1 MSTFGDW
8 LSDNRDQINLYMV
21 KILGTI
27 LTALAIIGYL
37 DSVSKFDNHLTIHQ
51 LIVAFILLMITL
63 TGFSVYVYTMMT
75 DNDGDATLLNYLYMI
90 LAITTQVL
98 TSLLFYLMVFE
109 TMSPKQ
115 DNFYKTLGEDCTFFV
130 VIWTVLTAL
139 SIAITTLLKNKSPK
153 FYMVLSQKNPKV
165 VMILFGIIL
174 IVTIMTFPSGFQFK
188 HYEEKRK
195 HYEKVL
201 FPFALVVFCILLK
214 VTVDEY
220 GIAKRLKKRL
230 RKLLGKS
237 NSVTPEMDGG
247 MLENGTGLGS
257 LGESNQVCAYI
268 SLGIFVSFCF

>member
-1 MSTFGDW
+1 MMSTFGDW

-21 KILGTI
+21 KILGTM

-37 DSVSKFDNHLTIHQ
+37 DSVSKFDHHLTIHQ

-109 TMSPKQ
+109 TMSPKR
-115 DNFYKTLGEDCTFFV
+115 DNFYKTLGTDSIFFIT
-130 VIWTVLTAL
+130 IWTVLTTL
-139 SIAITTLLKNKSPK
+139 SIAVTTLFKNKSPK
-153 FYMVLSQKNPKV
+153 FYMDLSQKNTKV
-165 VMILFGIIL
+165 VMIIFVMNL
-174 IVTIMTFPSGFQFK
+174 IFTIMAFLSGFGFK
-188 HYEEKRK
+188 NFEEKRK
-195 HYEKVL
+195 HYEKIC
-201 FPFALVVFCILLK
+201 FPISLVVFCILLT

-220 GIAKRLKKRL
+220 GIAERVKKRL
-230 RKLLGKS
+230 RKLLRKS
-237 NSVTPEMDGG
+237 NFVTPEIDGG

-257 LGESNQVCAYI
+257 IRESNLVCCAYI
-268 SLGIFVSFCF
+268 IF